1 MEGSSFKLPFMA
13 STPNAPGKARKE
25 AFGKTKAIIIN
36 MKEQIRKILSVALC
50 ALLLFSGMFNVNYD
64 EHVHF
69 KDDRLHA
76 EDAAEHDGHEHE
88 EEEFNLFAACEDIL
102 EFALLLFAAP
112 VSADYEDGV
121 NCDYCGGWRYDDWK
135 CDNGDH
141 CGEGADGSCYEE
153 HHCGYCGACEE
164 DHELCDDCGNC
175 LEDCCECDEKCRG
188 CYETSGDVCDV
199 CGEKCTEC
207 VDFICDDCGICAEC
221 AGNELYCSQCMLCI
235 GCADWICYCGE
246 GCSNCAQGCEH
257 CYEKCTS
264 CAEDELCTDCG
275 TCFDCVGGEGN
286 YCSECMLCKFCT
298 EYICECGRGCVECV
312 LICEQCKEKCEECAD
327 GGICKDCGVCFDCVG
342 GDGNY
347 CINCD
352 LCKFCVDY
360 VCVGCGEGCSECAII
375 CPECGEKC
383 ESCADDQLCGD
394 CEVCFECRGGEGNY
408 CSDCGLC
415 KMCVEYVCSCGNG
428 CSECSYVCAECGEK
442 CTNCAEEELCIECGI
457 CFDCVGGEG
466 NYCSEC
472 LICKNC
478 VDQVCYCGDGCSNC
492 SVICIACSEKCENC
506 ADDELCAECERCFD
520 CAGGEYCAE
529 CGECIDCVEYLCICQ
544 NGCNQCAEVICED
557 CNEKC
562 SNCAPDELCTECGT
576 CRDCVGGDDNFCDTC
591 SICKFCVDY
600 ICVGCS
606 GGCSN
611 CVDVI
616 CEECGEKCSNCAS
629 DELCTDCGV
638 CRECVGGDGSFCDTC
653 QVCKNCVDYICFSC
667 GQGCSNCAAIC
678 FECGEKCS
686 ECSDGEVCSECGKCV
701 DCAGSDSFCI
711 NCGLC
716 SDCGLVCPCGEGCEN
731 CADMC
736 PDCNEKCS
744 NCSDEFCASCDIC
757 RECVGDMWCE
767 DCELCGNCTEICE
780 DCGIICRDCAENV
793 CEGCGKCS
801 GCIDEFCP
809 DCGICID
816 CADIMCRD
824 CYYCGDCADN
834 LCIDC
839 GEYCSDCAYI
849 CDECGKCENCV
860 EICFDCELCE
870 DCCAQA
876 AADMGCDH
884 AICPEGAEWKKHYC
898 SEGGH
903 CAGESSE
910 IENDEDEHWTVCGS
924 GCDIRLN
931 SELHTFG
938 AGEVIKEATKKAYGM
953 MKFTCTVCDFAKE
966 EVIPMLSG
974 GHTHEYDA
982 IVTEPTC
989 SSGGYTTHTCECGH
1003 SYTDMQTSA
1012 VKHSYI
1018 HRHTESEHWQECEY
1032 CHITTEKAA
1041 HKLGSWVTV
1050 VKAGYTFRGEK
1061 QRECKICKYTLKESI
1076 PALDVP
1082 GDKLVVII
1090 PEYDKYVPSE
1100 SSPDDTAPSTDPS
1113 GEVGSNNSTENP
1125 NGSDST
1131 PTISIPVTKEFL
1143 TKGEETSVPTLPTL
1157 PPTEDGNLFEGWVNK
1172 ATGETVKKGDKL
1184 TENIEI
1190 EPVWRD
1196 CGKDNHTDANDDN
1209 NCDDCGYIMVKP
1221 SVPDDTDGTDTA
1233 APQGSDSKDAADD
1246 LPPIEPEKE
1255 KTDGFPTWAIILI
1268 SVFAVII
1275 AACGC
1280 ILGITLKKKK

>member
-1 MEGSSFKLPFMA
+1 MA